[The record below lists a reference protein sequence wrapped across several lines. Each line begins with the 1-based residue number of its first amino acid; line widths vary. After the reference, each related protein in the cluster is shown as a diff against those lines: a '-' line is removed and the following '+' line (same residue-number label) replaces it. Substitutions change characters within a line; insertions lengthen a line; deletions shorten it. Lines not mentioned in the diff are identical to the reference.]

1 MADDQLPTVII
12 RVSAWE
18 LRRMFNN
25 KQLLEQTKS
34 GLLRTVLMKENHP
47 SPEPAGE
54 PFCTRSQMISY
65 VDTDGAEIARVH
77 QYLRPDGTV
86 GGSGKPDP
94 KRLLCGGKIYLAQ

>member
-1 MADDQLPTVII
+1 
-12 RVSAWE
+12 
-18 LRRMFNN
+18 MFND

-34 GLLRTVLMKENHP
+34 GVLRTVLMKEKHP

-65 VDTDGAEIARVH
+65 VDTEGLEIARVH

-86 GGSGKPDP
+86 GGSVWRNDLSRSMTDALMPSQ
-94 KRLLCGGKIYLAQ
+94 LASGA